1 MRRVGLVL
9 LLDLVAAAAAGAVLL
24 LALGVPPAARG
35 ALRPG
40 PLVLLAGVAA
50 AATVAVGLVLL
61 GRSVARPV
69 ERLLA
74 SARRLG
80 HAGGGLPVLAP
91 PGEPEDRS
99 LARAAVAFERVAE
112 ALADER
118 ARLAAKVAELEAA
131 NRALAE
137 ARASWLRSEQLAAV
151 GRLASGVAHE
161 VGNPLGAIAG
171 YADLARGRIRAGE
184 AAQAEDLVARIA
196 VEAGRIDA
204 IVRDLLE
211 LARPSAPAV
220 APIALSGPVDAA
232 LRLARVQA
240 RLREVRTE
248 LDLPPELPPVL
259 ADEARLAQVFLNLF
273 LNAGD
278 AMGGRGTLRVAA
290 REVREGV
297 EIDVSDDGPGI
308 EPEDLSRV
316 FDPFFTTKPPGAG
329 TGLGLSVSH
338 RLMEAMG
345 GAISAGNAPGGGAV
359 FHLRLRRGGPPA
371 GPC

>member
-35 ALRPG
+35 VLGPARLAL
-40 PLVLLAGVAA
+40 LAA
-50 AATVAVGLVLL
+50 AAAAAVIVVGLVLL

-69 ERLLA
+69 GRLLA
-74 SARRLG
+74 SAQRLG
-80 HAGGGLPVLAP
+80 DAGGGLPVLAP

-112 ALADER
+112 ALAEER
-118 ARLAAKVAELEAA
+118 ARLAAKIEELEGA

-171 YADLARGRIRAGE
+171 YAELAGGRIRAGE
-184 AAQAEDLVARIA
+184 TAQAEDLVARIA

-211 LARPSAPAV
+211 LARPTAPAV

-240 RLREVRTE
+240 RLRQVRADV
-248 LDLPPELPPVL
+248 DLPPGLPPVL

-290 REVREGV
+290 REVEDAV
-297 EIDVSDDGPGI
+297 EVEVADDGPGI
-308 EPEDLSRV
+308 AAEDLPRI

-338 RLMEAMG
+338 GLMEAMG
-345 GAISAGNAPGGGAV
+345 GSISAGVGVSGGAV
-359 FHLRLRRGGPPA
+359 FRLRLRRGGPRP